1 MLTLT
6 PMAVVRAV
14 ALYVLI
20 LFTTFYVGLSFFFL
34 ICPFDQ
40 HFDTVTYAK
49 YFQIVDGYMGRRMP
63 IVGGAWLLT
72 LAINLA
78 VFANTWRQSPI
89 FWMILTCLLILVA
102 DMAFTGHEQT
112 PINQDYQKM
121 DMNHLTAKQTEA
133 LRRMRVQSDHNF
145 GVRDVG
151 QKTMYFMMSLTP
163 FLLPGLNRR
172 GAEARQVAARPAVAA

>member
-1 MLTLT
+1 
-6 PMAVVRAV
+6 MAVARTV

-63 IVGGAWLLT
+63 IVGGAWLITLVLN
-72 LAINLA
+72 LAI
-78 VFANTWRQSPI
+78 FANTWRQSPI

-102 DMAFTGHEQT
+102 DMAFTGHEQL
-112 PINQDYQKM
+112 PINQNYQKM
-121 DMNHLTAKQTEA
+121 DMNHLTAAQINT
-133 LRRMRVQSDHNF
+133 LQRMREQTDHHF
-145 GVRDVG
+145 GVRDFG
-151 QKTMYFMMSLTP
+151 QKAMFFMMSITP

-172 GAEARQVAARPAVAA
+172 RATASAPPPLSR

>member
-6 PMAVVRAV
+6 RPAPMAVVRTV

-63 IVGGAWLLT
+63 IVGGAWLITLVLNLT
-72 LAINLA
+72 I
-78 VFANTWRQSPI
+78 FANTWRQSPI

-102 DMAFTGHEQT
+102 DMAFTGHEQL

-121 DMNHLTAKQTEA
+121 DMNHLTAKQIEA
-133 LRRMRVQSDHNF
+133 LQQMRKQSDHNF
-145 GVRDVG
+145 SVRDIG

-172 GAEARQVAARPAVAA
+172 RAGLAA

>member
-1 MLTLT
+1 MHILNRPA
-6 PMAVVRAV
+6 PMAVVRTV

-20 LFTTFYVGLSFFFL
+20 LFTTFYVGLSVFFL

-72 LAINLA
+72 LVLNLA
-78 VFANTWRQSPI
+78 IFANTWRQSPI

-102 DMAFTGHEQT
+102 DMAFTGHEQLS
-112 PINQDYQKM
+112 INQDYQKM
-121 DMNHLTAKQTEA
+121 DMNHLTAKQIEA
-133 LRRMRVQSDHNF
+133 LQRMREQSDHNF
-145 GVRDVG
+145 GVRDIG

-172 GAEARQVAARPAVAA
+172 RAGLAT